1 VTVRAQKE
9 RKQLM
14 KKISYRLSAARYSIF
29 QKMCLKDIPFSQTVL
44 LKKTQ
49 KLTQHSI
56 LAQINTSKNT
66 LKKMLPCLDDHLE
79 KYLADTVN
87 SIRGNTCRSNG
98 NAVNPI
104 RIEKI
109 PFKCSITKLIT

>member
-1 VTVRAQKE
+1 
-9 RKQLM
+9 
-14 KKISYRLSAARYSIF
+14 
-29 QKMCLKDIPFSQTVL
+29 
-44 LKKTQ
+44 
-49 KLTQHSI
+49 
-56 LAQINTSKNT
+56 
-66 LKKMLPCLDDHLE
+66 MLPCLDDHLE

-109 PFKCSITKLIT
+109 PYKCSITKLIT